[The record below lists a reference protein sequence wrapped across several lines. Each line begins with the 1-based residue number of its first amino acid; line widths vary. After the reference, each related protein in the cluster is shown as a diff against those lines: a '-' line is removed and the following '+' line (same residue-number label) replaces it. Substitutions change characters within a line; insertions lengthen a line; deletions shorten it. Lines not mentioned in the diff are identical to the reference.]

1 MKIIITESQKK
12 LLFENSINDS
22 LINIL
27 KTDGW
32 ESAVELV
39 GSPKNLMKL
48 LKIKTPMEFL
58 NLFNDLNVVQSEEKP
73 NLTLFRYVKGNNMVI
88 YNKETG
94 YAYVNYDDIWSFFEK
109 SFDLNYDEIRE
120 LIKDWLSEV
129 YNLREVT
136 PRTTFLSNEVWLSEV
151 YNLKK

>member
-22 LINIL
+22 LIDTI

-39 GSPKNLMKL
+39 GSVKNIMKV
-48 LKIKTPMEFL
+48 LKIKTPMDFL
-58 NLFNDLNVVQSEEKP
+58 NLFNDLDIVQSEENP
-73 NLTLFRYVKGNNMVI
+73 DWTLFRYVKGKNMVV
-88 YNKETG
+88 YDKENW
-94 YAYVNYDDIWSFFEK
+94 YAYVNYDDIWSFLDK
-109 SFDLNYDEIRE
+109 SFDLKHSEIQE

-129 YNLREVT
+129 YNLRVNT
-136 PRTTFLSNEVWLSEV
+136 AKTAIGMPCVV
-151 YNLKK
+151 G